1 MTRELPAVI
10 DREFHGTGR
19 DAIGGLSSTGAAA
32 LDIAGHAPYRFKAA
46 ASYSGCPVRSTGS
59 HSFPLFAHQM
69 KVSWAQTIAPTLGV
83 A

>member
-1 MTRELPAVI
+1 M
-10 DREFHGTGR
+10 
-19 DAIGGLSSTGAAA
+19 
-32 LDIAGHAPYRFKAA
+32 IANE
-46 ASYSGCPVRSTGS
+46 CPTQFAQRARAYGVNVNRYYTSTGS